1 MAVRL
6 LLADHQ
12 PLLRAGLRLILGSQP
27 GIEIVAECS
36 DGETAVAAA
45 RRHRPDVILMDVRM
59 PGLDGLAATRLI
71 LDHPLA
77 PPVLMLTTVDDDE
90 VLWGAIRSGAT
101 GIVLEDSEPDDLV
114 RAVCA
119 IARGGSWLDPRVTP
133 RVLGALRGR
142 SVPAAAAA
150 ITRLTER
157 ESEVLG
163 LMASGANN
171 REIAGTLHVSE
182 RTVKSHVGAVFAK
195 LGVRDR
201 AGAIVVAFES
211 GLRRGPVAATSRAS

>member
-1 MAVRL
+1 MAIRL

-36 DGETAVAAA
+36 DDETAVAAA

-90 VLWGAIRSGAT
+90 VLWGAIRSGAM

-114 RAVCA
+114 RAVCT
-119 IARGGSWLDPRVTP
+119 IAR
-133 RVLGALRGR
+133 
-142 SVPAAAAA
+142 
-150 ITRLTER
+150 
-157 ESEVLG
+157 
-163 LMASGANN
+163 
-171 REIAGTLHVSE
+171 
-182 RTVKSHVGAVFAK
+182 GAVFAK

-211 GLRRGPVAATSRAS
+211 GLGRGPIAATSRAS